1 MNVSLGS
8 LIFYIQMLYCESKRL
23 EMLEVRLIGKFDI
36 RCDGKPV
43 IIPSR
48 TAQSLFAY
56 LTLTAGTSHRRE
68 KLAGMFW
75 PDATEEKARAYLRHE
90 LWRIRKA
97 FPPQSKVD
105 YLVADDISICFDAS
119 AEYWLDAAIL
129 DKVNENAATEEL
141 INALSVFQGE
151 FLPGFYDDWVTQERE
166 HLQAIYEQ
174 KMAWL
179 LELLEGEKR
188 WSDILEWAEQWIS
201 FGQTPEAAYRYLMI
215 AYDAI
220 GDRAM
225 VASTYKRCVQALR
238 ELDLEP
244 SEQTRALTFKRPSKL
259 NIPIPLTSFIGRE
272 QELKEVAELLSKSR
286 LVTLTGS
293 GGVGKTR
300 LAIHVVAEVFDLFPD
315 GVWFLDLA
323 PLGNPSLVPST
334 LANLLGL
341 RESGGLS
348 ANNLLINYFHSRK
361 AVVIFDNCEHLIE
374 SCAQLV
380 NSLLTSCETLSILA
394 TSREALRVEGEFSY
408 RVPSLEIPGPDI
420 EFPID
425 EFSNMESVRLFAERA
440 AVASSGF
447 SVSQQ
452 NVLAIAQICQR
463 LDGIPLAIELAA
475 ARVNVLTVEQIL
487 TRLDDRFNLLT
498 HGLRSS
504 LPRHQTLRATIEW
517 SYNLL
522 LEKERVLFRRL
533 AVFSGG
539 WTLDAAEEVCSGN
552 GPEAQEIL
560 DLLSRLINKSLVL
573 FETTDAESRY
583 RRLETIRQFAC
594 ERLIESG
601 ELKSLRTRHLKYLV
615 RLAEEAKPALEGPA
629 QMEWN
634 ARWHHERDNIRA
646 ALQWADQTDVEA
658 GLILSSSLYLFWY
671 SFDFREGK
679 DWLNRFLQKSES
691 SRYARA
697 RADALC
703 MYGAIL
709 VDLQQLEELFA
720 IAQECLD
727 LYRAVGDQRGEVD
740 GLLLLAAVSS
750 NPIEGSELVKQ
761 ALHLAQLLGDE
772 QRQVEALWKLGW
784 YDSGQSKFVYWEQA
798 IILARRIGNWRG
810 LAGGLATAAG
820 FLILNGN
827 FESAEKYLEESERL
841 YRQLN
846 IYPPPAGIL
855 TAYGQL
861 ALVQGDLVK
870 ARAYFEENARIGLQV
885 GSRQDYLWSYVRLG
899 YIALREGKLAEAN
912 SFFSEPAQR
921 FQEDK
926 NEGGVAFA
934 LEGMAGLFIALSKP
948 EPAARLIGWAD
959 ATREKFGDP
968 RPLFEQADAD
978 RNIATITGQIGQA
991 AFSDQYGKG
1000 KNMTLDEAVIC
1011 AFGGI

>member
-1 MNVSLGS
+1 
-8 LIFYIQMLYCESKRL
+8 
-23 EMLEVRLIGKFDI
+23 MLEVRLIGRFDI
-36 RCDGKPV
+36 TYGGKSV
-43 IIPSR
+43 TISSR
-48 TAQSLFAY
+48 VAQSLFAY
-56 LTLTAGTSHRRE
+56 LILNADTSHRRE

-97 FPPQSKVD
+97 LPSKSKSD
-105 YLVADDISICFDAS
+105 YLIVDDINISFDAS
-119 AEYWLDAAIL
+119 AEYWFDAAGL
-129 DKVNENAATEEL
+129 ENVNRGESIKEL

-151 FLPGFYDDWVTQERE
+151 LLPGFYDDWIILERE
-166 HLQAIYEQ
+166 HLQTIYEQ
-174 KMAWL
+174 KMMRL

-188 WSDILEWAEQWIS
+188 WSEILEWAERWIS
-201 FGQTPEAAYRYLMI
+201 FGQAPEVAYRALMT
-215 AYDAI
+215 AYDAL
-220 GDRAM
+220 GDRSK
-225 VASTYKRCVQALR
+225 VYSTYERCVQALR
-238 ELDLEP
+238 ALDLET
-244 SEQTRALTFKRPSKL
+244 SEQTRALAFKRTHSL

-272 QELKEVAELLSKSR
+272 KELKEVAGLISKSR

-300 LAIHVVAEVFDLFPD
+300 LAIQVVADVLERFPD

-323 PLGNPSLVPST
+323 PLNNAELVPST
-334 LANLLGL
+334 LANLIGL
-341 RESGGLS
+341 RESGEVS
-348 ANNLLINYFHSRK
+348 TNELLIKYFKSRT
-361 AVVIFDNCEHLIE
+361 ALVIFDNCEHLIE

-380 NSLLTSCETLSILA
+380 QLLLTSSEHLSILA
-394 TSREALRVEGEFSY
+394 TSREALRVSGEFTY
-408 RVPSLEIPGPDI
+408 RVPSLKIPKPEV
-420 EFPID
+420 EFSID
-425 EFSNMESVRLFAERA
+425 ELSITESVRLFAERA
-440 AVASSGF
+440 AVVVPGF
-447 SVSQQ
+447 AISPQ
-452 NVLAIAQICQR
+452 NVLVIAQICQR

-475 ARVNVLTVEQIL
+475 ARVNVLTVEQLL
-487 TRLDDRFNLLT
+487 TRLDDCFNLLT

-522 LEKERVLFRRL
+522 LEKERLLFRRL

-539 WTLDAAEEVCSGN
+539 WTLDAAEEVCGGN
-552 GPEAQEIL
+552 GLEAQEIL

-573 FETTDAESRY
+573 FETTDGSSRY
-583 RRLETIRQFAC
+583 RRLETIRQFAR

-601 ELKSLRTRHLKYLV
+601 ELKSMRTRHLKYLV
-615 RLAEEAKPALEGPA
+615 RLAEEAEPALEGPA

-634 ARWHHERDNIRA
+634 ARLHHERDNIRA
-646 ALQWADQTDVEA
+646 GLQWADQTDVEA

-679 DWLNRFLQKSES
+679 DWLNRFLQKPES
-691 SRYARA
+691 SLYARA

-720 IAQECLD
+720 TAQECLD

-750 NPIEGSELVKQ
+750 NPIEGSELIKQ

-784 YDSGQSKFVYWEQA
+784 YDSGQSKFIYWEQA
-798 IILARRIGNWRG
+798 IVLARRIGNWRG

-827 FESAEKYLEESERL
+827 FESAEKYLQESERL

-846 IYPPPAGIL
+846 IYPPPAGLL

-861 ALVQGDLVK
+861 ALVHGDLVK

-885 GSRQDYLWSYVRLG
+885 GSRQDYLWSRIRLG
-899 YIALREGKLAEAN
+899 YVALREGKLAEAN
-912 SFFSEPAQR
+912 SFFNEPAQR

-926 NEGGVAFA
+926 NEGGVAFT
-934 LEGMAGLFIALSKP
+934 LEGMARLFIALAKP
-948 EPAARLIGWAD
+948 ETAARLIGWAD
-959 ATREKFGDP
+959 ATREKINDT
-968 RPLFEQADAD
+968 RPLIEQAEVD
-978 RNIATITGQIGQA
+978 RDIAAITAQIGQV

-1000 KNMTLDEAVIC
+1000 KNMTLDEAVVC